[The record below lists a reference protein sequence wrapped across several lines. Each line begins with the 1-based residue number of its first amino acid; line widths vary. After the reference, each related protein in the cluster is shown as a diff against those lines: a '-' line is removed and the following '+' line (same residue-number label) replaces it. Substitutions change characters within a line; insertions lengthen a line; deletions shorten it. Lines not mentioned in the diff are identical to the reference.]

1 MTYQISAPGS
11 NALSHYRMSMDSI
24 EIQKIIPHRPPFLLI
39 DEIVELQPGKRAVG
53 TKNVTADEWF
63 FQGHFPGYPIMP
75 GVLIIEALA
84 QTGAV
89 VILSLPEHAGK
100 IVLFA
105 RIDKVK
111 FKREVKPGDRLL
123 LEVDITRWRGKIGK
137 GLAQATVNGELVA
150 EAELTFSVK

>member
-1 MTYQISAPGS
+1 MTPQISAPDC
-11 NALSHYRMSMDSI
+11 NVDILDSTA
-24 EIQKIIPHRPPFLLI
+24 IQKIIPHRPPFLLI
-39 DEIVELQPGKRAVG
+39 DEIIELQPGKRAVA
-53 TKNVTADEWF
+53 TKNVTVDEWF

-84 QTGAV
+84 QAGAA

-111 FKREVKPGDRLL
+111 FKREVKPGDKLL

-137 GLAQATVNGELVA
+137 GLAQATVNGEAVA
-150 EAELTFSVK
+150 EAELTFAVK

>member
-1 MTYQISAPGS
+1 MTYLTSAPGC
-11 NALSHYRMSMDSI
+11 SMDILDST

-53 TKNVTADEWF
+53 TKNVAADAWF

-111 FKREVKPGDRLL
+111 FKREVLPGDQLL
-123 LEVDITRWRGKIGK
+123 LDVDITRWRGKIGK
-137 GLAQATVNGELVA
+137 GLAQATVNNEAVA
-150 EAELTFSVK
+150 EAELTFAVK